1 MDRSFLFDQQ
11 VVEASRKFVCI
22 RMATYED
29 KTEAEFTHSI
39 YSSRSGHLENTVFV
53 MLSPDGK
60 RKLTRSGRSPQ
71 RFYRGA
77 DTMASNM
84 NRIAS
89 QYPST
94 KKGSFQG
101 KQLPLMKNLELAL
114 NVAAADGLPLIITL
128 ASDEKELNEINQKL
142 VSIAWNQS
150 IAGQFTYASVVDAK
164 ELKPIAGVNQKQG
177 ILVIQPDRFGLS
189 GKVLAQFLPGEDPK
203 KIQST
208 LETVIE
214 KFSRIQ
220 KDHNSHVRVGIRLGI
235 DWESEI
241 PETDP
246 MSVQAKQ
253 RARGRQ

>member
-60 RKLTRSGRSPQ
+60 QKLTRSGRSPQ
-71 RFYRGA
+71 HFYRGA

-128 ASDEKELNEINQKL
+128 ASDEKILNEINQQL
-142 VSIAWNQS
+142 VPIAWNKS
-150 IAGQFTYASVVDAK
+150 IAGQFTYVSVSDAK
-164 ELKPIAGVNQKQG
+164 ELKPIVGVKQKQG

-189 GKVLAQFLPGEDPK
+189 GKVLAQFPPGVDPE

-208 LETVIE
+208 LTTAIE
-214 KFSRIQ
+214 KFPRIQ
-220 KDHNSHVRVGIRLGI
+220 KDHNSHVRVGIRLGV
-235 DWESEI
+235 DWESAI